1 MLRAITEIR
10 HKQPCNEGI
19 HNTVDG
25 SYTMFSP
32 RGFGFA
38 LMPPDNLGALRVAV
52 ARPGESPN
60 VPVPNKI

>member
-1 MLRAITEIR
+1 
-10 HKQPCNEGI
+10 
-19 HNTVDG
+19 
-25 SYTMFSP
+25 MFSP